1 MTDKID
7 KTDITENNTEEQPDN
22 KPTLELAVANDKGKW
37 GEGFR
42 GGKENINL
50 KGRSKNV
57 EKKSNKELRMS
68 AMLQLTRMLRPHL
81 GKAVMTAA
89 KIVDNSEST
98 DQNKLKAAAFL
109 VGLYKDVLK
118 ECYDYRYDNDEGEK
132 IQEDN
137 TPVFS
142 LKVINQD

>member
-7 KTDITENNTEEQPDN
+7 KTDIVENNTEEQPDN

-109 VGLYKDVLK
+109 VGLYKDVLRDA
-118 ECYDYRYDNDEGEK
+118 YDPKYDEEEGEK

>member
-1 MTDKID
+1 MTD
-7 KTDITENNTEEQPDN
+7 KTDIVENNIEEQPDN

>member
-1 MTDKID
+1 MTDK
-7 KTDITENNTEEQPDN
+7 TENNTEEQPDN

-109 VGLYKDVLK
+109 VGLYKDVLRDA
-118 ECYDYRYDNDEGEK
+118 YDPKYDEEEGEK

>member
-1 MTDKID
+1 MTDK
-7 KTDITENNTEEQPDN
+7 TENNTEEQPDN
-22 KPTLELAVANDKGKW
+22 KPTLELAVANESKGKW

>member
-1 MTDKID
+1 MTDKIS
-7 KTDITENNTEEQPDN
+7 ITENNTEEQPDN
-22 KPTLELAVANDKGKW
+22 KPTLELAVANESKGKW

-42 GGKENINL
+42 GGKDNINL

>member
-1 MTDKID
+1 MSNDNVDNTIEDTPKDKP
-7 KTDITENNTEEQPDN
+7 KLTLAEAKDISKDESW
-22 KPTLELAVANDKGKW
+22 GK
-37 GEGFR
+37 GFR

-89 KIVDNSEST
+89 RIVDNNESS

-118 ECYDYRYDNDEGEK
+118 ECYDYRYDNEDGEK

>member
-1 MTDKID
+1 MTDKIS
-7 KTDITENNTEEQPDN
+7 ITEGNTEEQPDN

>member
-1 MTDKID
+1 MTNKTDK
-7 KTDITENNTEEQPDN
+7 TENNTEEQPDN

-109 VGLYKDVLK
+109 VGLYKDVLRDA
-118 ECYDYRYDNDEGEK
+118 YDPKYDEEEGEK

>member
-1 MTDKID
+1 MTD
-7 KTDITENNTEEQPDN
+7 KTDITENNTEEQTDN
-22 KPTLELAVANDKGKW
+22 KPTLELAVANESKGKW

>member
-1 MTDKID
+1 MTDIV
-7 KTDITENNTEEQPDN
+7 ENNTEDQPDNN
-22 KPTLELAVANDKGKW
+22 KPTLELAVANESKGKW

>member
-1 MTDKID
+1 MTD
-7 KTDITENNTEEQPDN
+7 KTDIVENNTEEQPDN

-109 VGLYKDVLK
+109 VGLYKDVLRDA
-118 ECYDYRYDNDEGEK
+118 YDPKYDEEEGEK

>member
-1 MTDKID
+1 MTDK
-7 KTDITENNTEEQPDN
+7 TDTTENNTEEQPDN

>member
-1 MTDKID
+1 MTDIV
-7 KTDITENNTEEQPDN
+7 ESNTEEQPGN

-89 KIVDNSEST
+89 RIVDNSEST

-109 VGLYKDVLK
+109 VGLYKDVLRDA
-118 ECYDYRYDNDEGEK
+118 YDPKYDEEEGEK

>member
-1 MTDKID
+1 MTDK
-7 KTDITENNTEEQPDN
+7 TENNTEEQPDN

>member
-1 MTDKID
+1 MTDIV
-7 KTDITENNTEEQPDN
+7 ENNTEEQPDN
-22 KPTLELAVANDKGKW
+22 KPTLELAVANESKGDW
-37 GEGFR
+37 GVGFR

>member
-1 MTDKID
+1 MTDK
-7 KTDITENNTEEQPDN
+7 TDTTENNTEEQPDN

-89 KIVDNSEST
+89 RIVDNSEST

-109 VGLYKDVLK
+109 VGLYKDVLRDA
-118 ECYDYRYDNDEGEK
+118 YDPKYDEEEGEK

>member
-1 MTDKID
+1 MTNKTDK
-7 KTDITENNTEEQPDN
+7 TENNTEDQPDN

-109 VGLYKDVLK
+109 VGLYKDVLRDA
-118 ECYDYRYDNDEGEK
+118 YDPKYDEEEGEK

>member
-1 MTDKID
+1 MTDK
-7 KTDITENNTEEQPDN
+7 TDTTENNTEEQPDN
-22 KPTLELAVANDKGKW
+22 KPTLELAVANESKGKW

-109 VGLYKDVLK
+109 VGLYKDVLRDA
-118 ECYDYRYDNDEGEK
+118 YDPKYDEEEGEK

>member
-109 VGLYKDVLK
+109 VGLYKDVLRDA
-118 ECYDYRYDNDEGEK
+118 YDPKYDEEEGEK

>member
-1 MTDKID
+1 MTDIV
-7 KTDITENNTEEQPDN
+7 ENNTEEQPDN

-109 VGLYKDVLK
+109 VGLYKDVLRDA
-118 ECYDYRYDNDEGEK
+118 YDPKYDEEEGEK

>member
-1 MTDKID
+1 MTDKIG
-7 KTDITENNTEEQPDN
+7 IVENNTEEQSDN

-109 VGLYKDVLK
+109 VGLYKDVLRDA
-118 ECYDYRYDNDEGEK
+118 YDPKYDEEEGEK

>member
-1 MTDKID
+1 MTDKTD
-7 KTDITENNTEEQPDN
+7 KTENNTEEQPDN

-42 GGKENINL
+42 GGKDNINL

-109 VGLYKDVLK
+109 VGLYKDVLRDA
-118 ECYDYRYDNDEGEK
+118 YDPKYDEEEGEK

>member
-1 MTDKID
+1 MTDKIG
-7 KTDITENNTEEQPDN
+7 IVENNTEEQPDN

>member
-1 MTDKID
+1 MTDIV
-7 KTDITENNTEEQPDN
+7 ENNTEEQPDN
-22 KPTLELAVANDKGKW
+22 KPTLELAVANESKGKW

>member
-1 MTDKID
+1 MTDT
-7 KTDITENNTEEQPDN
+7 TDNNTEDQPDN
-22 KPTLELAVANDKGKW
+22 KPTLELAVANESKGKW

>member
-1 MTDKID
+1 MTDKIS
-7 KTDITENNTEEQPDN
+7 ITENNTEEQPDN
-22 KPTLELAVANDKGKW
+22 KPTLELAVANESKGKW

>member
-1 MTDKID
+1 MTDK
-7 KTDITENNTEEQPDN
+7 TDTTENNTEEQPDN

-109 VGLYKDVLK
+109 VGLYKDVLRDA
-118 ECYDYRYDNDEGEK
+118 YDPKYDEEEGEK

>member
-1 MTDKID
+1 MTDK
-7 KTDITENNTEEQPDN
+7 TDTTENNTEEKPDN
-22 KPTLELAVANDKGKW
+22 KPTLELAVANDSKGKW

-109 VGLYKDVLK
+109 VVLYKDVLRDA
-118 ECYDYRYDNDEGEK
+118 YDPKYDEEEGEK

>member
-1 MTDKID
+1 MTDKTSIA
-7 KTDITENNTEEQPDN
+7 ENNTEEQPDN

-109 VGLYKDVLK
+109 VGLYKDVLRDA
-118 ECYDYRYDNDEGEK
+118 YDPKYDEEEGEK

>member
-1 MTDKID
+1 MTDKIS
-7 KTDITENNTEEQPDN
+7 ITENNTEEQPDN

>member
-1 MTDKID
+1 M
-7 KTDITENNTEEQPDN
+7 TDITENNTEEQPDN

-109 VGLYKDVLK
+109 VGLYKDVLRDA
-118 ECYDYRYDNDEGEK
+118 YDPKYDEEEGEK

>member
-1 MTDKID
+1 MTD

-22 KPTLELAVANDKGKW
+22 KPTLELAVANESKGKW

>member
-1 MTDKID
+1 MTD

-109 VGLYKDVLK
+109 VGLYKDVLRDA
-118 ECYDYRYDNDEGEK
+118 YDPKYDEEEGEK